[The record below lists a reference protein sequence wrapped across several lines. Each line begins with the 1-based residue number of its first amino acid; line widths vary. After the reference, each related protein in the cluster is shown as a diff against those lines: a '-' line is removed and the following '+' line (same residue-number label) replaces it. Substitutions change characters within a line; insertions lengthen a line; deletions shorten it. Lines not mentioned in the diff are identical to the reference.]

1 MVINMKKYVI
11 FDVDRTLIDSYK
23 PELLSL
29 QEAIETVLGRKLI
42 EEECNRLTSL
52 TTMEFFHSL
61 DLSVYQIDLIIKDW
75 ARTIKNYSIECFPGI
90 KEVIKILKSKGYVLG
105 IITSR
110 TIEEMHELD
119 QELESIIDL
128 FAVVVTSD
136 KVKNPKP
143 HKDSIDYVC
152 KNLKCNPEDIIYV
165 GDSTIDKLFCEKSGI
180 SFIPACW
187 ENKVLSR
194 EKNACFSPKDILDL
208 V

>member
-29 QEAIETVLGRKLI
+29 QEAIETVLGKKLT

-90 KEVIKILKSKGYVLG
+90 KEVIKTLKSKGYVLG

-128 FAVVVTSD
+128 FDVVVTSE
-136 KVKNPKP
+136 KYTIVFEK
-143 HKDSIDYVC
+143 YV
-152 KNLKCNPEDIIYV
+152 NLGASATV
-165 GDSTIDKLFCEKSGI
+165 GTTALVGFEKSNI
-180 SFIPACW
+180 NI
-187 ENKVLSR
+187 
-194 EKNACFSPKDILDL
+194 
-208 V
+208 